1 MTVKYEHRKGMYIT
15 QIASNKVVGNK
26 IFESLEICY

>member
-1 MTVKYEHRKGMYIT
+1 MYIT

-26 IFESLEICY
+26 IFESLELLDFLKFDF

>member
-1 MTVKYEHRKGMYIT
+1 MTVKYEHRKGTHIT
-15 QIASNKVVGNK
+15 QIASSKIVGNK